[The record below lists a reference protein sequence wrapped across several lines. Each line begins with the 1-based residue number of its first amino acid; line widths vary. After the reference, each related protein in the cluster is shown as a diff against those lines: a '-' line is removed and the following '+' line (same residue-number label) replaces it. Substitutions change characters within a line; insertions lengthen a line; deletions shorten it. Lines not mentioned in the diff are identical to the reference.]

1 MNLMVG
7 GVGRGW
13 GGPIQPAMVR
23 LCAYSLYVYIIGVFA
38 HLHVQ
43 IYSVLLKLLD
53 F

>member
-7 GVGRGW
+7 GLGGLGRPNSACNGE
-13 GGPIQPAMVR
+13 I
-23 LCAYSLYVYIIGVFA
+23 CAYSLYVYIIGVFA

-43 IYSVLLKLLD
+43 IYSVLLKLLH